1 MDQLDSGIV
10 FLYDVGGVCRAGS
23 SYVGAGV
30 WCSAEAARVGGL
42 VSVSECEFA
51 IIKLSPDEF
60 EELVG
65 LVGRVL
71 SACGDL
77 CGCGVEACSV
87 FGSL

>member
-1 MDQLDSGIV
+1 M
-10 FLYDVGGVCRAGS
+10 AGRVRTLRNS
-23 SYVGAGV
+23 NAPTMERYCECG
-30 WCSAEAARVGGL
+30 VGGL